1 MRNRVL
7 KSSSYIEQRMN
18 DFIIVANFVIGV
30 QIDAP
35 QLAYPPT
42 PLLRLPVCLY
52 VWCLYVCW
60 EFTDTAFT
68 SCSQSTFYCCTI
80 HSKPTVIVFVF
91 VTCNSKHGR
100 WLLILISLAIFF
112 STQWINLWNAIDVHK
127 PCFYRC
133 WFTSFVHKSNL
144 EAIQTRPTILTKTI

>member
-1 MRNRVL
+1 MRKRVL

-18 DFIIVANFVIGV
+18 NFIIVANFVIGV

-35 QLAYPPT
+35 QQAYPPT

-80 HSKPTVIVFVF
+80 HSKRRVIVFVF

-100 WLLILISLAIFF
+100 WLLILISLAIFY
-112 STQWINLWNAIDVHK
+112 
-127 PCFYRC
+127 PC
-133 WFTSFVHKSNL
+133 WFTSFGMADLRQRNYLLHKFNL